1 LQLLKLILLT
11 NFLFGQYVINNLN
24 KVQFPVDLKIEEY
37 FFSKIELNNFN
48 DIYLLDNFSSKIVS
62 FNKNNNNIFQSK
74 GLALSTQIN
83 ASFADITS
91 SRGLE
96 VFVTDYDNHKIHYFD
111 KKLNFINSIN
121 LFELE
126 TPIEFPSNIKR
137 NSYGY
142 LWIVSENLFSLNQ
155 INLNGKLINK
165 IQGTTF
171 NSFSGIKAFD
181 LNKENQIGLIDNKNI
196 FFNFTENGKSL
207 WKRKFDNN
215 LISVN
220 AYSNGWII
228 ASEKNKFVYIDNDH
242 LKPIVIRN
250 NFYFEILD
258 FKIKNNDIYI
268 LTKNNLIFN
277 GKINYSPN

>member
-1 LQLLKLILLT
+1 M
-11 NFLFGQYVINNLN
+11 
-24 KVQFPVDLKIEEY
+24 
-37 FFSKIELNNFN
+37 
-48 DIYLLDNFSSKIVS
+48 
-62 FNKNNNNIFQSK
+62 
-74 GLALSTQIN
+74 
-83 ASFADITS
+83 
-91 SRGLE
+91 
-96 VFVTDYDNHKIHYFD
+96 
-111 KKLNFINSIN
+111 
-121 LFELE
+121 
-126 TPIEFPSNIKR
+126 
-137 NSYGY
+137 
-142 LWIVSENLFSLNQ
+142 
-155 INLNGKLINK
+155 NGKLINK
-165 IQGTTF
+165 IEGSTF

-242 LKPIVIRN
+242 LKPILIRN